1 MTLDTRQCDALIAAA
16 DAGSFELAAAQL
28 NITPSAIS
36 QRIAALETAL
46 GTPLLIRS
54 RPCRT
59 TAAGQ
64 HLLQYLRRS
73 RLLEAEFL
81 ASIGTDEGQPVQ
93 VAIAVNNDTL
103 GTWLLPTLV
112 QILAEQNM
120 TVEILLDDQTY
131 TYSLLE
137 KGLVLAGVS
146 SEPAPMRGCAVQP
159 LGAMRYRLLASKAF
173 AQRWFKDGFTRDA
186 ARRAPVMFFDRKD
199 RLQADFIER
208 QLGLLPGAYPVH
220 YVPSSDPFVR
230 AIRLGMGYGMLPS
243 QQYGD
248 ALETGELVDLCPGQY
263 MDVPLYWHAWRVQSP
278 KLEALGQR
286 IVAAARGELLA
297 AHASK

>member
-1 MTLDTRQCDALIAAA
+1 MALDMRQCSAFIAAA
-16 DAGSFELAAAQL
+16 DTGSFELAAVQL
-28 NITPSAIS
+28 NVTPSAIS

-46 GTPLLIRS
+46 GAPLLIRS

-59 TAAGQ
+59 TTAGQ

-81 ASIGTDEGQPVQ
+81 SEIGTDERQPIR

-103 GTWLLPTLV
+103 GTWLLPPLV
-112 QILAEQNM
+112 KISAEQNM

-137 KGLVLAGVS
+137 KGMVVAGVS
-146 SEPAPMRGCAVQP
+146 SEAMPMRGCTVQA
-159 LGAMRYRLLASKAF
+159 LGIMRYRLLASKSF
-173 AQRWFKDGFTRDA
+173 ARLWFPDGFTREA
-186 ARRAPVMFFDRKD
+186 ARLAPVMFFDRKD
-199 RLQADFIER
+199 KLQSDFIESR
-208 QLGLLPGAYPVH
+208 LGLLPGAYPVH

-248 ALETGELVDLCPGQY
+248 GLETGELVDLCPGEY
-263 MDVPLYWHAWRVQSP
+263 RDVALYWHAWRVQSP
-278 KLEALGQR
+278 KLERLGQR
-286 IVAAARGELLA
+286 IVAAAREELLPP
-297 AHASK
+297 SG

>member
-1 MTLDTRQCDALIAAA
+1 MTLDTRQCSAFIAAA
-16 DAGSFELAAAQL
+16 DTGSFELAAAQL
-28 NITPSAIS
+28 NVTPSAIS
-36 QRIAALETAL
+36 QRIAALEAAL
-46 GTPLLIRS
+46 GAPLLVRS

-59 TAAGQ
+59 TTAGQ

-81 ASIGTDEGQPVQ
+81 SEIGADDRQPIQ

-103 GTWLLPTLV
+103 GTWLLPPLAR
-112 QILAEQNM
+112 ILAEQNM

-137 KGLVLAGVS
+137 RGLALAGVS
-146 SEPAPMRGCAVQP
+146 SEPLPMRGCTVQP
-159 LGAMRYRLLASKAF
+159 LGIMRYRLLASVSF
-173 AQRWFKDGFTRDA
+173 AQRWFPDGFTRDA
-186 ARRAPVMFFDRKD
+186 ARRAPVLFFDRKD
-199 RLQADFIER
+199 KLQSDFIER

-230 AIRLGMGYGMLPS
+230 AIRLGLGYGMLPA

-248 ALETGELVDLCPGQY
+248 GLETGALVDLCPAAY
-263 MDVPLYWHAWRVQSP
+263 LDVPLYWHAWRVQSP
-278 KLEALGQR
+278 KLERLGQR
-286 IVAAARGELLA
+286 IVDAARGELLQGPD
-297 AHASK
+297 